1 LPQIAYEGFEPSP
14 FQDNQGEFGDIVT
27 PVNFVMSHNMCAPIY
42 ILYQLE
48 TGYYPGGAGENAPVF
63 ELARVQYAIPAPL
76 ISLAVSSDMVA
87 MGLSNNVLILIELAH
102 PDQVTK
108 LQIARKPSE
117 MTIHKL
123 FLDPS
128 GRHLLVTS
136 QQGENYYLYKGWKR
150 PKPLRSFKMVIES
163 VAWNR
168 PALLSSTGSTST
180 KEILLGGRN
189 GTIYEASL
197 DAEDDFFKSQER
209 YLHSVFTLPERQPIT
224 GIDFVYF
231 PPPDFKKGLVMVTTA
246 SRIYQFVGNLD
257 RRSDDAGKVFN
268 TLFAAYQDTAPSA
281 LTKAALIHDI

>member
-1 LPQIAYEGFEPSP
+1 
-14 FQDNQGEFGDIVT
+14 
-27 PVNFVMSHNMCAPIY
+27 
-42 ILYQLE
+42 
-48 TGYYPGGAGENAPVF
+48 
-63 ELARVQYAIPAPL
+63 
-76 ISLAVSSDMVA
+76 MVA
-87 MGLSNNVLILIELAH
+87 MGLSNNMLILIELAH
-102 PDQVTK
+102 PDQVIK
-108 LQIARKPSE
+108 LQIPRKPSE

-128 GRHLLVTS
+128 GRHLLITS
-136 QQGENYYLYKGWKR
+136 HQGENFYLHKGWKK

-168 PALLSSTGSTST
+168 PALLSSPTSTST

-231 PPPDFKKGLVMVTTA
+231 PPEFKKGLVMVTTA
-246 SRIYQFVGNLD
+246 SRIYQFLGNLD

-268 TLFAAYQDTAPSA
+268 SLFAAYQDTAPSMCRRQLLRL
-281 LTKAALIHDI
+281 LTNLTSFQSFLSFLAIPSTLNCISTHQTLIVRTRCRSHWHG